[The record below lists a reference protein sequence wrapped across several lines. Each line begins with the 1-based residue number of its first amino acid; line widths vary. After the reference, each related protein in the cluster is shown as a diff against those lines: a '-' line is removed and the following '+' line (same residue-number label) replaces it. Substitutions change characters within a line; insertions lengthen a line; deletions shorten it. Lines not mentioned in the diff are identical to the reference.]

1 MSTTDTQTGEE
12 TRPRGTAPLIEQL
25 REILKREGLYVEE
38 KFEEWVQLARTT
50 NQTLDRVLT
59 AAGYLTEK
67 QMLAVFGECLSLR
80 VYERLVDVPVPQSFV
95 DRVPVQFA
103 RHHNLIAIDAVNDTV
118 RVASCS
124 PLDTHPIDDLSVM
137 LDRIVEPVL
146 APRAEITALINRVY
160 QQKVD
165 VVDEMLDDLNEDEI
179 AGISKE
185 IEKSADLLD
194 VANKAPIIKL
204 VNMILFQALKMR
216 ASDIHIQPYEEKLQ
230 VRYRIDGV
238 LYDMMTPPKKIQD
251 AIISRIKIMGKMDI
265 AERRLPQDGRATVK
279 LGDSDVDIRISSVPT
294 NHGERIVMR
303 LLDKGARL
311 YDLEELGLEADDFDL
326 IKQLIDASHG
336 IVLVTGPTGSG
347 KTTTLYAALKRIN
360 ATEYNI
366 MTIEDPIEYHL
377 SGVSQ
382 IEVNY
387 KKGLTFANGL
397 RSLVRQDPDIIF
409 VGEIRDMETASIAI
423 QAALTGHLVFSTL
436 HTNDAP
442 GAVTRL
448 LDLGVEPYLAASSVI
463 GVIAQ
468 RLVRVNCKHCSE
480 AYVPAEESLRHIGIT
495 PVMAASATFRRGRGC
510 PNCLNSGYMD
520 RTAIYELFGVNDHV
534 RDQIMQRANATTIKE
549 DAIKRGMRTLRMA
562 GAGKVLQGLT
572 TPEEV
577 MRMTQMDTI

>member
-1 MSTTDTQTGEE
+1 MTDTAVHSDE
-12 TRPRGTAPLIEQL
+12 RKPLALIQQL
-25 REILKREGLYVEE
+25 REILRREGLYVEE
-38 KFEEWVQLARTT
+38 KFEEWVNLARTT

-67 QMLAVFGECLSLR
+67 QMLGVFGEVLSLR
-80 VYERLVDVPVPQSFV
+80 VLDRLVDVEVPPVFIE
-95 DRVPVQFA
+95 RVPVQFA
-103 RHHNLIAIDAVNDTV
+103 RHHNLIALDEASGTM
-118 RVASCS
+118 RVATCS
-124 PLDTHPIDDLSVM
+124 PLETHAIDDLSSMV
-137 LDRIVEPVL
+137 DRIVEPVL

-160 QQKVD
+160 QAKVD
-165 VVDEMLDDLNEDEI
+165 VVDEMLDDLDEDEL
-179 AGISKE
+179 AGLSKE
-185 IEKSADLLD
+185 IEKSTDLLD
-194 VANKAPIIKL
+194 IANKAPIIKL
-204 VNMILFQALKMR
+204 VNMVLFQALKMR
-216 ASDIHIQPYEEKLQ
+216 ASDVHIQPYEEKLQ

-251 AIISRIKIMGKMDI
+251 AVISRIKIMGKMDI

-303 LLDKGARL
+303 LLDKSARL
-311 YDLEELGLEADDFDL
+311 YDLEELGLEHDDFEVM
-326 IKQLIDASHG
+326 KRLIDASHG

-347 KTTTLYAALKRIN
+347 KTTSLYAALKRIN

-377 SGVSQ
+377 PGISQ

-448 LDLGVEPYLAASSVI
+448 LDLGVEPYLVASSVI

-468 RLVRVNCKHCSE
+468 RLVRLNCKQCAE
-480 AYVPAEESLRHIGIT
+480 EYVPAEESLRSIGVK
-495 PVMAASATFRRGRGC
+495 PEQVAGRKLKRSRGC
-510 PNCLNSGYMD
+510 PNCLNSGFMD
-520 RTAIYELFGVNDHV
+520 RTAIYELFGVNDQV
-534 RDQIMQRANATTIKE
+534 RDQIVQRLSSTAIKQE
-549 DAIKRGMRTLRMA
+549 ALKRGMRTLRMA
-562 GAGKVLQGLT
+562 GAGKVLAGLT

-577 MRMTQMDTI
+577 MRVTQMDTI